1 MAKDATVGLAEW
13 RVGDDAPIV
22 ANEDLSATQTFAFA
36 GDALEW
42 TVTLANTGT
51 RPVEIG
57 DLAVPFNFAERTGAR
72 GDIYTRKL
80 LRHSYVSGHGSWI
93 YWQRSNG
100 AGPYL
105 VMTPMAQTKFEF
117 QDSNGTAAGFGAY
130 TPYVHARAAAAA
142 ATTAGG
148 RWRLPVTGLTLA
160 PKGAATSSVTYTFR
174 FQWAR
179 DFAAVRDVLH
189 AEDKFDISVV
199 PGMVVPTDLPAM
211 FSLRSRQTIAAIDAE
226 HPAATRIESL
236 GVRNGA
242 ARYRVRFSRLG
253 ENTLRVR
260 YGAGQWT
267 TLEFFVTEPLETVIR
282 KRSAFLVNSHQ
293 HKDPGK
299 WYVGVYSDWDQKNE
313 ILRSPE
319 DRDGLSTWLTDANDD
334 AGNARPAFIAS
345 KNVYL
350 PDQAEIESLELY
362 ISKYLWGG
370 MQMTD
375 KEKYPYAIY
384 GIPNFRANR
393 ESADEGRNGRA
404 HVWRIYDY
412 PHIVMLYHRMYQIA
426 KFYPDKIKHLDAATY
441 LERAYRTA
449 VAYWTVPIAV
459 EKWSADAVGTMNEA
473 FIPELIETLEARG
486 PRRLGEDAARPLGR
500 QGRSFRQPHAQPVR
514 VGVRVRLDRLRVDRR
529 VREVRAD
536 PRAAGGG
543 GGAGRPRRERLPPRA
558 SPARRRRSSWI
569 SSCC

>member
-1 MAKDATVGLAEW
+1 M
-13 RVGDDAPIV
+13 DDARV
-22 ANEDLSATQTFAFA
+22 
-36 GDALEW
+36 
-42 TVTLANTGT
+42 
-51 RPVEIG
+51 
-57 DLAVPFNFAERTGAR
+57 
-72 GDIYTRKL
+72 
-80 LRHSYVSGHGSWI
+80 LRH
-93 YWQRSNG
+93 
-100 AGPYL
+100 
-105 VMTPMAQTKFEF
+105 
-117 QDSNGTAAGFGAY
+117 
-130 TPYVHARAAAAA
+130 RAA
-142 ATTAGG
+142 
-148 RWRLPVTGLTLA
+148 
-160 PKGAATSSVTYTFR
+160 
-174 FQWAR
+174 R
-179 DFAAVRDVLH
+179 DRH
-189 AEDKFDISVV
+189 
-199 PGMVVPTDLPAM
+199 
-211 FSLRSRQTIAAIDAE
+211 Q
-226 HPAATRIESL
+226 
-236 GVRNGA
+236 
-242 ARYRVRFSRLG
+242 
-253 ENTLRVR
+253 
-260 YGAGQWT
+260 
-267 TLEFFVTEPLETVIR
+267 
-282 KRSAFLVNSHQ
+282 KRAAFLVNPHQ

-345 KNVYL
+345 KNVFL
-350 PDQAEIESLELY
+350 PDQTEIESLELY

-486 PRRLGEDAARPLGR
+486 PRRLGEDAARPLGG
-500 QGRSFRQPHAQPVR
+500 QGRSLRQPHAQPVR

-536 PRAAGGG
+536 ARAAGR
-543 GGAGRPRRERLPPRA
+543 ARRRRPTSTRTTSAAA
-558 SPARRRRSSWI
+558 SPATRRRSSWI